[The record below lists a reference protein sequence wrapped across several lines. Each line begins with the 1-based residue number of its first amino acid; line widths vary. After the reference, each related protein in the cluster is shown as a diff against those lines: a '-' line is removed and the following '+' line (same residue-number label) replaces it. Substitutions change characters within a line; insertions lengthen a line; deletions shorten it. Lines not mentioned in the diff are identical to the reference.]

1 MIYKFRRREARPF
14 LTLGE
19 LVQDKH
25 PELWQALQYHI
36 APDSDPVLRNHGPVE
51 FYIIEIEPS
60 NELRRLMEE
69 RPKPGRP
76 GMGPVSVSVFVN
88 EQNKQKPLPNNPKTV
103 KKAQKR
109 LKRKIRILMR
119 TD

>member
-1 MIYKFRRREARPF
+1 MKYKAIIREPRPF

-19 LVQDKH
+19 LIADKH

-36 APDSDPVLRNHGPVE
+36 APDSESVLRNHGPVE
-51 FYIIEIEPS
+51 FYIIEPS
-60 NELRRLMEE
+60 DELRRLMKE